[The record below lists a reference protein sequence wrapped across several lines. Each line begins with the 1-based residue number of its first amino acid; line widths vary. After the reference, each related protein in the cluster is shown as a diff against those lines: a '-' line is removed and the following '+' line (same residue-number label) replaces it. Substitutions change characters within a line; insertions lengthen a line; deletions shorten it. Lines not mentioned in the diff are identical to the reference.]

1 MLNHVLHKLHCS
13 IRELPKKR
21 GGWKSECL
29 LGVVD
34 LVHLVVSIRGLLDL
48 QDFHLFVEW
57 KNKVRDMQGGS
68 CLERYVS
75 CGSSSHSS
83 CLTAL
88 KAEPLLA

>member
-1 MLNHVLHKLHCS
+1 MLNHVLHKFHCL
-13 IRELPKKR
+13 IRELPTKR
-21 GGWKSECL
+21 GGWKSKCL

-57 KNKVRDMQGGS
+57 KNKVRDTQAGS

-75 CGSSSHSS
+75 RGSSRSS
-83 CLTAL
+83 CLSAL
-88 KAEPLLA
+88 KAELLLA